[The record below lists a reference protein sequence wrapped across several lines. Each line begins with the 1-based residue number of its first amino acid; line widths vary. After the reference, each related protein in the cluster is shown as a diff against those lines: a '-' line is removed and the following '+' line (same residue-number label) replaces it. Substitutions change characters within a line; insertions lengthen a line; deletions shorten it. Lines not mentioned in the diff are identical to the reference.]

1 MTLQFKTLLNHMT
14 LLGAQYGITREMVDE
29 YSLSSQLLYQ
39 KANEAGV
46 YKAEIA
52 PMEVKGKKG
61 VETVDSDENP
71 RAGAKLADLQKLK
84 SIFQKEGL
92 VTAGTAS
99 GISDGAASLIVA
111 SEAAVK
117 EHGN

>member
-1 MTLQFKTLLNHMT
+1 MC
-14 LLGAQYGITREMVDE
+14 DE
-29 YSLSSQLLYQ
+29 YSLSSQLNYQ
-39 KANEAGV
+39 RAHEAGV
-46 YKAEIA
+46 YNAEIA

-61 VETVDSDENP
+61 VETVSSDENP
-71 RAGAKLADLQKLK
+71 RAGAKIADLQKLK
-84 SIFQKEGL
+84 SIFQKDGL
-92 VTAGTAS
+92 VTPGTAS

>member
-1 MTLQFKTLLNHMT
+1 MT
-14 LLGAQYGITREMVDE
+14 LLGAQYGISREMCDE

-39 KANEAGV
+39 RAHEAGV
-46 YKAEIA
+46 YNAEIA

-61 VETVDSDENP
+61 AETVSSDENP
-71 RAGAKLADLQKLK
+71 RAGSKLADLQKLK